1 MNNGSDATNKFHLS
15 LSLYIYSP
23 WQHAVPLGFGH
34 VHNKLVP
41 TVNKLKGFRFG
52 GTTYNDIYIYLTCPH
67 TLPFHGLSEIALG

>member
-52 GTTYNDIYIYLTCPH
+52 GTTYNDIYIYTSHARIHSPS
-67 TLPFHGLSEIALG
+67 TGLVKSR